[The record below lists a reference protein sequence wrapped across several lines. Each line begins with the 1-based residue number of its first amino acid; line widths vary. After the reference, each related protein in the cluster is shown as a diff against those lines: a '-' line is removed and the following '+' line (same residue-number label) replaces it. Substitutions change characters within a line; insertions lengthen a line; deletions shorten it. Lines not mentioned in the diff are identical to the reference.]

1 MGAQNQKGWSHQRP
15 GTHLL
20 RPWGLGLLLSVL
32 FCPPP
37 SPEVSPPYTVWVYRC
52 SESHFQIPRS
62 TWAQFGQESTPKLVA
77 EVGVGVRGPYLRKKA
92 DPEEGGHCG
101 ADRYARCVYHSCS
114 YFICDLCIS
123 FSFSPHLYVHLSIRF
138 LLRVESSQRPGTCP
152 AHIYEPTGCVW
163 QCAAS
168 YEGFSRECKWDI

>member
-62 TWAQFGQESTPKLVA
+62 TWAQFGQESTPKLVSC
-77 EVGVGVRGPYLRKKA
+77 GRGRGGGEGSLSE
-92 DPEEGGHCG
+92 EEGRPRGRRSLWGRQIFQVCLPQLFIFYMWPVHLFLFLSTLICSF
-101 ADRYARCVYHSCS
+101 VYPVSPPRWKFPETRNMSC
-114 YFICDLCIS
+114 
-123 FSFSPHLYVHLSIRF
+123 PHLWANR
-138 LLRVESSQRPGTCP
+138 LRLTMCC
-152 AHIYEPTGCVW
+152 ILW
-163 QCAAS
+163 
-168 YEGFSRECKWDI
+168 GFQ